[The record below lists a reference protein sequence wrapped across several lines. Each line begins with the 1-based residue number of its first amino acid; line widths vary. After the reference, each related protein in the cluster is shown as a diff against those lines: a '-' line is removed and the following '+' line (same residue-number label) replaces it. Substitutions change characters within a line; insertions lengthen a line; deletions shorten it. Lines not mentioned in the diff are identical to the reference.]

1 MFLFMSCCKAKASSI
16 KEELLNA
23 AKKLNGLGKNVC
35 NFLAN
40 DLSTDYSSSASVA
53 SIGWMKAGV
62 SFDDAN
68 SPITHQELI
77 NAMLLLKQ
85 SKSGAA
91 LIASMENAGIRE
103 KYMPLTIHVGNIGEL
118 INNKAPLAFNSLLQV
133 RASAKAMPFV
143 VLNGPS
149 FKKGQISE
157 KQLAVVIANELY
169 DVLGR
174 LTDGENVAAT
184 SNYQALGIILSDIVL
199 KKEMA
204 SGNGPIQ
211 KAQVV
216 FTYQKAMKAYSGD
229 VPRINYQ
236 ALSSEQKSTLD
247 NLTLLATGGTFGNF
261 NELEASTH
269 TTELAMK

>member
-1 MFLFMSCCKAKASSI
+1 MSCCKAKASSI